1 MVVVTRGGM
10 VDVVNDY
17 DHDHDH
23 DHDHERLA

>member
-1 MVVVTRGGM
+1 VMVVVTRGGM

-23 DHDHERLA
+23 DHERLA